1 MQDDLVLPSRAA
13 DGDDKVGLPLVH
25 VVWQQKRQQ
34 ILGFLEKILRL
45 LVLEDEIPHRLIE
58 PCKRF
63 EFRNVIRVRQK
74 PHVENQVRIQRQ
86 AVFKAERQ
94 NRHMHRPFAHAARDK
109 VNEFS
114 AELPG

>member
-1 MQDDLVLPSRAA
+1 MLPSRAA
-13 DGDDKVGLPLVH
+13 DGDDKIRLAFVH
-25 VVWQQKRQQ
+25 VVWQQKGQQ
-34 ILGFLEKILRL
+34 ILGLLEKILRL

-86 AVFKAERQ
+86 TVFEAEGQ
-94 NRHMHRPFAHAARDK
+94 NCHMHRPFAHAARDK

>member
-1 MQDDLVLPSRAA
+1 MLPSRAA
-13 DGDDKVGLPLVH
+13 DGDDKIRLAFVH
-25 VVWQQKRQQ
+25 VIWQQKGQQ

-45 LVLEDEIPHRLIE
+45 LVLENKIPHWLVE
-58 PCKRF
+58 PRKCF
-63 EFRNVIRVRQK
+63 ELRNVIRVRQK

-109 VNEFS
+109 VNELS